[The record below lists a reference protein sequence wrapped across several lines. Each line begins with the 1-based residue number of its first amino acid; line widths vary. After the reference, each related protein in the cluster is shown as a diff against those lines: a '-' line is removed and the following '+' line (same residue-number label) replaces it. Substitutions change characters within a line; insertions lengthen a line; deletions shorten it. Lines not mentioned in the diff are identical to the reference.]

1 MTSEKTRGF
10 TLLEVLV
17 ALLLLSL
24 ALVALVRLAG
34 LDARATAHLRE
45 GTIAQWV
52 AANALAEARL
62 RDTFPAVGRSSGE
75 TTMAGQRWRWTLE
88 VSATEEPLIRRMD
101 VEVVV
106 AESFRRQDDGIAARM
121 SGFASRP

>member
-1 MTSEKTRGF
+1 MHGF

-34 LDARATAHLRE
+34 LDARAGAQLRQ

-62 RDTFPAVGRSSGE
+62 RDGFPAVGRSTGE

-88 VSATEEPLIRRMD
+88 VNATEEPLIRRMD
-101 VEVVV
+101 VEVVL
-106 AESFRRQDDGIAARM
+106 AGASLRDDEGIAARL

>member
-1 MTSEKTRGF
+1 M
-10 TLLEVLV
+10 LV

-34 LDARATAHLRE
+34 LDARATAQLR
-45 GTIAQWV
+45 TATMAQWV

-62 RDTFPAVGRSSGE
+62 RDGFPAVGRSNGE

-88 VSATEEPLIRRMD
+88 VSATEEPLIRRME

-106 AESFRRQDDGIAARM
+106 AGSSMNPGDGIAARM